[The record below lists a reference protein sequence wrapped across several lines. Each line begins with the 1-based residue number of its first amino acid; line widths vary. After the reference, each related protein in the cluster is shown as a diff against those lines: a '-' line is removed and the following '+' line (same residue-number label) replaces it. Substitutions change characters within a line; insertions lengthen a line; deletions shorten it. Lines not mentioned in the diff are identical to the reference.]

1 MSLPDSVWKNA
12 YDMVGE
18 ALAAD
23 ATDVIFSEPRPKR
36 RKTQLACN
44 CCRVRKTRCD
54 GGRPVCFACE
64 KRGSI
69 QDCLY
74 EEGALK
80 TRQYI
85 QKLETRLKQ
94 LEKGRGS
101 QHGRSEDGSR
111 PHVPGR
117 PAGDMTQ
124 SRWTG
129 RAGSPSQVE
138 SPDGLAT
145 VSASL
150 HRHNLLYG
158 ESSTIAFVEHVLLTT
173 GSTDEIDGGSSVS
186 EDNSGAS
193 IHTMGQSGLKT
204 DHPESLDVLPIRRN
218 SDRYLQSFWNIV
230 HPVFPILHR
239 PTFTRFYASLW
250 ESTSSVDTD
259 TTSDDPILGGRAL
272 QADQFYERARRLVP
286 IDTLDVASLPIVQ
299 MLLLTAVHLQS
310 TMYSSR
316 CWNMVGLAIRV
327 AQSLGLHLNQK
338 SATQNQLE
346 REMQRRIWYT
356 CVTLDRP
363 AMLSQDSQVPLPQMI
378 DDEYLLED
386 GEGTQPEDSPCR
398 MGLFIYTVRLL
409 DILSEVLG
417 CFYAEAGH
425 AQKVSADKNQQAS
438 MPDLHEMLRLN
449 SKLDQFLEAI
459 PTSLRLKLILRNSEP
474 PSGSALL
481 QARILYCRF
490 LYTRLLLLRPVILLL
505 ARSASDTESES
516 IMPEQNSLRGEVAE
530 RMCQICLDT
539 AHELISVLHQDMGS
553 TYRSSAWWTV
563 YFTFCAATVVL
574 ASLPH
579 VTEEV
584 PTASMNTS
592 LSLAMAI
599 LKHYTSEVASSAQAM
614 QVIETLRDRLSS
626 VHNTGTS
633 TPPSCQASEDV
644 DQDPG
649 ALSGFTFGNAEGY
662 IPGLTPDPLSE
673 DWFSHEA
680 MRFNFQEFL
689 QELR

>member
-18 ALAAD
+18 ALAVD
-23 ATDVIFSEPRPKR
+23 ATDAIFSEPRPKR

-74 EEGALK
+74 EEGASK

-101 QHGRSEDGSR
+101 QHDRSEDGSR

-150 HRHNLLYG
+150 HRLNLPYG

-204 DHPESLDVLPIRRN
+204 DHPESLDVLPIRRI
-218 SDRYLQSFWNIV
+218 SDRYLQIFWNIV
-230 HPVFPILHR
+230 HP
-239 PTFTRFYASLW
+239 
-250 ESTSSVDTD
+250 
-259 TTSDDPILGGRAL
+259 
-272 QADQFYERARRLVP
+272 
-286 IDTLDVASLPIVQ
+286 
-299 MLLLTAVHLQS
+299 
-310 TMYSSR
+310 
-316 CWNMVGLAIRV
+316 
-327 AQSLGLHLNQK
+327 
-338 SATQNQLE
+338 
-346 REMQRRIWYT
+346 
-356 CVTLDRP
+356 
-363 AMLSQDSQVPLPQMI
+363 DSQVPLPQMI

-398 MGLFIYTVRLL
+398 KGLFVYTVRLL

-417 CFYAEAGH
+417 SFYAEAGH
-425 AQKVSADKNQQAS
+425 AQIVSSDKNQHTS
-438 MPDLHEMLRLN
+438 IPDLHEMLRLN
-449 SKLDQFLEAI
+449 SKLDQLLEAI
-459 PTSLRLKLILRNSEP
+459 PASLRLKLVLRNSET

-481 QARILYCRF
+481 QARILYC
-490 LYTRLLLLRPVILLL
+490 
-505 ARSASDTESES
+505 
-516 IMPEQNSLRGEVAE
+516 
-530 RMCQICLDT
+530 
-539 AHELISVLHQDMGS
+539 
-553 TYRSSAWWTV
+553 RSSAWWTV
-563 YFTFCAATVVL
+563 YFTFCAATFIL

-579 VTEEV
+579 ITEEG
-584 PTASMNTS
+584 PTASMDTS
-592 LSLAMAI
+592 LSLAMEI
-599 LKHYTSEVASSAQAM
+599 FKHYTSEVASSAQAM
-614 QVIETLRDRLSS
+614 QVIETLRDRLSGAR
-626 VHNTGTS
+626 NTGTS
-633 TPPSCQASEDV
+633 TPPSCQTSEEV
-644 DQDPG
+644 DDDSG

-680 MRFNFQEFL
+680 MKFNFQEFL